1 MKPKRLFIALAS
13 VLVFVVV
20 AGLIVRLREPN
31 LLEEV
36 SRFARLGPEGEVSK
50 AEVQKILQENT
61 PGPIVITATQNDT
74 SAPLESIPVIQP
86 KQSKPDPDLNELR
99 PLPKRG
105 GSAVNLPGK
114 FKDPVLQESLSFAPE
129 LNISTPLQNFDGL
142 NNVNGVLPPDTN
154 GDVGPNHYMEWV
166 NLSFAIYNKSGA
178 LIYGP
183 AAGNTLW
190 SGFGGPCQTTNNGD
204 PIVQYDH
211 LADRWMVSQF
221 SLPNYPSGPFYQC
234 IAISQTGNPTGAW
247 YRYAFQISNTKLNDY
262 PHFGVWP
269 DGYYMSVN
277 QFVGNT
283 WGGAGVVAFERE
295 KMLLGQP
302 AQAVY
307 FDLYSVDPNL
317 GGLLPSDLDGPTPAT
332 GTPNYF
338 LQVDD
343 NGFGYPQD
351 QLEVWQ
357 FSVNWT
363 NPAASTFT
371 QTALL
376 PTAAF
381 DSDMCAGS
389 RNCIPQPGTT
399 VKLDP
404 IADRL
409 MYRLQ
414 YRNFG
419 DHQTLVLNHT
429 VDVNNTDRAGI
440 RWYELRNAG
449 SGWSIFQQGT
459 FSPDATQRWMGSMAM
474 DGKGNIAVGYSASS
488 STTYPAIRYTGRL
501 AGDPLGQ
508 LPQGEGTL
516 INGTG
521 AQTHSASRWGDYS
534 SLSLDPVD
542 DCTFWYA
549 NEYIQTT
556 GSSSWRTR
564 IGSFQLP
571 GCGNAGPTPTATLT
585 RTPTAINTPT
595 FTATASVPGTL
606 TFAAGA
612 DTRVSQA
619 SPTTNYGTAT
629 TVLVDGDS
637 GAAQTGYIRFTTSG
651 ISGSIQ
657 SVKLRVYCAT
667 NGTANGPS
675 AYLADS
681 NWIESGTG
689 GVTWNTQPTLLSGAF
704 DNKGAIAADSW
715 IEYDVTALVTGNG
728 TYTFALVADSSDGI
742 TFSSRE
748 GVASPQLVV
757 TPGTG
762 APSPTATFT
771 RTSTPT
777 STPGSS
783 PTNTPTL
790 TATAGAPGTLTFTT
804 AADTRVSQASPTT
817 NYGTASTLLVDGDS
831 GAAQTGYIRFTTS
844 GISGSIQSV
853 KLRVYCTTN
862 GTANGPS
869 AYLADSNWLESGT
882 GGMTWNT
889 QPTLLSGAFDN
900 KGTIATDSWVEYDVT
915 ALVTGNATYTFAL
928 VADSA
933 DGVTFSSREGTAAP
947 QLIVTL
953 GVGAPTPTNT
963 PLAASANTGFL
974 IASANAAQTGGDGNG
989 YETNPV
995 NAYLNDSLFTVDTNS
1010 GTDTSSSCTGTTKD
1024 KHRYYNY
1031 GMNIP
1036 GSTILGIE
1044 VRLDAKADST
1054 SGSPKLCI
1062 QLSWNG
1068 GSNWTTAKQ
1077 TTTLTTA
1084 EQSYILGSP
1093 SDTWGHAWTLSQL
1106 SNANF
1111 RVRIID
1117 VATSTSRDFSLDWIT
1132 VRITY
1137 H

>member
-585 RTPTAINTPT
+585 RTPT
-595 FTATASVPGTL
+595 
-606 TFAAGA
+606 
-612 DTRVSQA
+612 
-619 SPTTNYGTAT
+619 
-629 TVLVDGDS
+629 DS

-771 RTSTPT
+771 RTS
-777 STPGSS
+777 
-783 PTNTPTL
+783 N
-790 TATAGAPGTLTFTT
+790 
-804 AADTRVSQASPTT
+804 
-817 NYGTASTLLVDGDS
+817 S

-853 KLRVYCTTN
+853 KLRVYCATN